1 MATLPNGQPTLVD
14 AAALTTDS
22 GSAVAIAEVLH
33 ATNPSLDDIPFTQAN
48 STTGHKISA
57 RQKLPE
63 AYLRRINQGIKPSK
77 SGYGSIL
84 ESAGLFNS
92 LGQVDA
98 KLVDLAVDKARFRFM
113 ENKGH
118 IEALGQR
125 FLQSLFYGDPT
136 VNPDDF
142 LGIAPRYASLAAADR
157 TAVQV
162 IDAGGTGSDLTSV
175 YLVGWGEGSVEAF
188 YPMGTQAGIK
198 HTPLPQAMI
207 DDGNGGQYLGYQ
219 DWYDLNAGL
228 AVSDY
233 RNIVRI
239 ANIDVSDLQAGT
251 PHGGISAGAKL
262 VDLFTVALE
271 QLNNPDGLN
280 PVFYAPRVIS
290 TYLRLQVQNK
300 GNVWLSSGEVAGK
313 KVTQFDGFTVR
324 RTDAIAL
331 NETRV
336 IA

>member
-1 MATLPNGQPTLVD
+1 MAVLPNGQPTLVD

-63 AYLRRINQGIKPSK
+63 AYLRRINQGIAPSK

-84 ESAGLFNS
+84 EAPGLFNA

-98 KLVDLAVDKARFRFM
+98 KLVELAVDKQRFRFM

-118 IEALGQR
+118 IEALGQK
-125 FLQSLFYGDPT
+125 FFQSLFYGDPN
-136 VNPDDF
+136 VIPEDF
-142 LGIAPRYASLAAADR
+142 MGIAPRYASLAATDR
-157 TAVQV
+157 TAVQ
-162 IDAGGTGSDLTSV
+162 ILDAGGTGADLTSI
-175 YLVGWGEGSVEAF
+175 YLVGWGEGSVMGF
-188 YPMGTQAGIK
+188 YPKGTQAGIK
-198 HTPLPQAMI
+198 HTPLPQSMI
-207 DDGNGGQYLGYQ
+207 TDADGLKYLGYE
-219 DWYDLNAGL
+219 DWFDLNAGL
-228 AVSDY
+228 AVQDY

-251 PHGGISAGAKL
+251 PHGGITAGAKL
-262 VDLFTVALE
+262 IDLMTIALE
-271 QLNNPDGLN
+271 MLNSTDGVR
-280 PVFYAPRVIS
+280 PVFYAPRVIA
-290 TYLRLQVQNK
+290 TYMRLQIQNK
-300 GNVWLSSGEVAGK
+300 ANVWLSTGEIAGR
-313 KVTQFDGFTVR
+313 KVTQFDSYPVR
-324 RTDAIAL
+324 RVDAISL

-336 IA
+336 IV